1 MKRTLRAGALALAF
15 TGLVLQPMVADA
27 GIHKIP
33 KVYCPPKHH
42 AGGSPNNGLNVPLLW
57 GVGFI
62 ICAGLTVGKDDTD
75 AKKAG
80 TTVSGQQRA
89 AGFLGC
95 LLPPI
100 GFAKLMKSQAVSVGG

>member
-15 TGLVLQPMVADA
+15 AGLVIQPMVADA
-27 GIHKIP
+27 G
-33 KVYCPPKHH
+33 VRLPPKIICYPKSPK
-42 AGGSPNNGLNVPLLW
+42 GSPHSAASSLPLLW

-75 AKKAG
+75 AAKAG
-80 TTVSGQQRA
+80 TTVTGRQRA

-100 GFAKLMKSQAVSVGG
+100 GFAKLMNHG